1 MTKSPGA
8 PSEDRPK
15 ASLDDDETIAKQ
27 DGDGPPPARS
37 GPSPAAAGPV
47 ARYEIRDRLGS
58 GGMGIVSSAFDRQ
71 LRREVAVKVLRPD
84 LQGQALLREQ
94 FTEEAVV
101 AVVLAGL
108 DHPGAVP
115 VYETGS
121 LEDGSPFCAMKKVRG
136 ATLRDVLLER
146 NADSIG
152 SREDLAH
159 LVDVF
164 ERVCQTVAAAH
175 DRGIVHRDLKPDNV
189 MVDDLGAVYVMDWG
203 LAYSVHSSADGPHVS
218 APAPGEI
225 AGTPGYMAPEQARG
239 RADEIGPRS
248 DVFALGTILYEIL
261 TGKNPFRQGT
271 PHEALKA
278 VQELEP
284 PPASR
289 VNPRAGRALS
299 AVCRKAM
306 SKEAGTR
313 YATARELA
321 DEIRRYREFRPVAAV
336 PPNLVEKVANWAR
349 RRPAAAA
356 SLATLLAALL
366 LVGVARGYRAYSQ
379 RVMVDRA
386 LDIVEAGVTEVR
398 EIDARLAEARKAA
411 ESALQEP
418 GAEAARAR
426 VESLS
431 ELRAARKER
440 LRTYALA
447 VVVFTLD
454 HPDPSARAI
463 YRTEYRDA
471 ILDALREGQ
480 PTRAAAMAEEA
491 LQEANRRNVPGWTA
505 EDVSWFEARRDES
518 RSLAAD
524 R

>member
-1 MTKSPGA
+1 VGVSI
-8 PSEDRPK
+8 EN
-15 ASLDDDETIAKQ
+15 DETISKH
-27 DGDGPPPARS
+27 DGEGSPAPRS
-37 GPSPAAAGPV
+37 GPSPAVGRPAS
-47 ARYEIRDRLGS
+47 RYEIRERLGS
-58 GGMGIVSSAFDRQ
+58 GGMGIVSAAFDRQ
-71 LRREVAVKVLRPD
+71 LRREVAVKVLRPE

-101 AVVLAGL
+101 LAGL

-115 VYETGS
+115 VYEAGS

-146 NADSIG
+146 NADSLA

-203 LAYSVHSSADGPHVS
+203 LAFSMRTAADGSHVS

-225 AGTPGYMAPEQARG
+225 AGTPSYMAPEQARG
-239 RADEIGPRS
+239 RADQIGPRS

-261 TGKNPFRQGT
+261 TGKNPFREGT
-271 PHEALKA
+271 VKEALRA

-284 PPASR
+284 PPAVR
-289 VNPRAGRALS
+289 VNPRAGRALT

-306 SKEAGTR
+306 SKDATAR

-321 DEIRRYREFRPVAAV
+321 EEIRRYREFRPVAAA
-336 PPNLVEKVANWAR
+336 PPILLERLANSAR
-349 RRPAAAA
+349 RRPAVAA
-356 SLATLLAALL
+356 SIATFLAVLL
-366 LVGVARGYRAYSQ
+366 LVGVARGYRAFAEHQ
-379 RVMVDRA
+379 LVERA
-386 LDIVEAGVTEVR
+386 LGNVEAIAAEIL
-398 EIDARLAEARKAA
+398 EIDATLVDARRAA
-411 ESALQEP
+411 ASAPAGSNGDALR
-418 GAEAARAR
+418 ARADA
-426 VESLS
+426 LA
-431 ELRAARKER
+431 ELRAVKKEQ
-440 LRTYALA
+440 LRTFALA

-454 HPDPSARAI
+454 RPDPRARAI
-463 YRTEYRDA
+463 YRLELREA
-471 ILDALREGQ
+471 IDEALRDGQ

-491 LQEANRRNVPGWTA
+491 IAEVGRRNVPGWTA
-505 EDVSWFEARRDES
+505 ADVAWLEARRDEA
-518 RSLAAD
+518 RALAPSP
-524 R
+524 